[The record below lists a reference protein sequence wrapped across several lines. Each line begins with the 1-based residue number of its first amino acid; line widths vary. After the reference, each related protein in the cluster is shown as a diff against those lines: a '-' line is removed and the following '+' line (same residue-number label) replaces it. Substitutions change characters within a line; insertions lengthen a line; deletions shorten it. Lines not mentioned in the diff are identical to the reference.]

1 MSYNCKYFY
10 NTLILPLFDY
20 GDVIWR
26 DNNNETIM
34 SELQIL
40 QDKAAE
46 VLLGHLPQ
54 SSSTE
59 ALRSLDLKSL
69 STRRFF
75 FIVALQSTS
84 AWLGKLTLTLILSKI
99 KLSIHITQDVPMIFV
114 YPFLELTGVNKHLS
128 IKLRKTGTV
137 FQLISK
143 KHISYLLLN
152 PSWKL
157 F

>member
-1 MSYNCKYFY
+1 
-10 NTLILPLFDY
+10 
-20 GDVIWR
+20 
-26 DNNNETIM
+26 M

-40 QDKAAE
+40 QNKAAK
-46 VLLGHLPQ
+46 VLLGQPPR

-69 STRRFF
+69 SVRRFF
-75 FIVALQSTS
+75 IAVLQSTS
-84 AWLGKLTLTLILSKI
+84 VWLVKRILTLTLSKI

-114 YPFLELTGVNKHLS
+114 YPFLELTGVNKLLS

-137 FQLISK
+137 FQLIWK
-143 KHISYLLLN
+143 KHISYLFLN